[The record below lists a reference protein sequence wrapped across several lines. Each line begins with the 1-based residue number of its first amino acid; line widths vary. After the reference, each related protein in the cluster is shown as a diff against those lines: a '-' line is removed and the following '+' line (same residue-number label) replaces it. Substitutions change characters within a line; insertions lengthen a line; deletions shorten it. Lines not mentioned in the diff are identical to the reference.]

1 MPTIREDIDF
11 DKVRSAFAGMQL
23 TDNVK
28 RMMVQYGELELK
40 WSHGKSVKCAQ
51 YLINEARAQV
61 SGIKP
66 NTYTEVMKTIENAP
80 TQKRA
85 R

>member
-1 MPTIREDIDF
+1 MPTIREDIEF
-11 DKVRSAFAGMQL
+11 DLVRHAFAGMKL
-23 TDNVK
+23 NDKVK
-28 RMMVQYGELELK
+28 RMMVQFGEHELK
-40 WSHGKSVKCAQ
+40 WTHAKSVKCAQ

-85 R
+85 K